1 MSFTRFRKNEKNK
14 AASVQSNQ
22 DYKEAM
28 SQQDNLSH
36 YSRHSQDQYEYRPQQ
51 YQQQQ
56 QQKPPAQPLNF
67 HKFNNDINNIQ
78 TSEKNSQN
86 PSMTSSSSTG
96 DQYICNNCI
105 NDALI
110 YEKQLNSRDNYYP
123 NGENPLDMQDRMG
136 ELERKQIND
145 KINERQG
152 RAAEA
157 GKYLGRPTNKDKLI
171 SQNEKGTFFLNN
183 QQEDPQMRKVLE
195 NYNKNDQRNRGQK
208 PYSDKPGVDDYYR
221 NYVDNYKENYDYGD
235 DDEKRNQQAKY
246 NKELRDQIEANKK
259 LRNKNDLDNQK
270 YKDELKRQDDKY
282 AKEQEEEA
290 KRLKDMQNEMYRQN
304 LNLIEA
310 KKKKAQNDKI
320 LDDYD
325 QKRNAAN
332 LKKQMED
339 EAERQRQLDEAKR
352 KGWQKDLDNQINEK
366 NQKAQLEKDRNKIPN
381 INAFTHEGHECCQ
394 NGKCC
399 ICKRIYPLSVLNP
412 RKKYASLA
420 RIQKMRKQRENQ
432 KKGQK

>member
-1 MSFTRFRKNEKNK
+1 MSFTRFRKTEKSK
-14 AASVQSNQ
+14 ASSVQSNQ
-22 DYKEAM
+22 DYRDSM
-28 SQQDNLSH
+28 RQQDNLSQ
-36 YSRHSQDQYEYRPQQ
+36 YSRRSQDQYEYQPRQQMPPQQ
-51 YQQQQ
+51 
-56 QQKPPAQPLNF
+56 KTFNQPQNF

-78 TSEKNSQN
+78 RSEHNSQN
-86 PSMTSSSSTG
+86 PSLSSSSSTA

-110 YEKQLNSRDNYYP
+110 YEKQLNQRGNDYP
-123 NGENPLDMQDRMG
+123 NGENPLDIQDRLG
-136 ELERKQIND
+136 ALQRAQINN

-152 RAAEA
+152 RAQEA
-157 GKYLGRPTNKDKLI
+157 GKHLGEPTNKDKLI
-171 SQNEKGTFFLNN
+171 QQNEKGVFFLNN
-183 QQEDPQMRKVLE
+183 QTEDPQMRKVLD
-195 NYNKNDQRNRGQK
+195 NYNRNDERNRGKK

-221 NYVDNYKENYDYGD
+221 NYVDNYRENYDYGD
-235 DDEKRNQQAKY
+235 GDEKRNQQEKY
-246 NKELRDQIEANKK
+246 NKALRDQIEANKRLK
-259 LRNKNDLDNQK
+259 NKNDLDNKK
-270 YKDELKRQDDKY
+270 YNDELKRQDDKY
-282 AKEQEEEA
+282 AREQEEEA
-290 KRLKDMQNEMYRQN
+290 KRLKNMQNQMLRDN

-310 KKKKAQNDKI
+310 KKKKALNDKM

-339 EAERQRQLDEAKR
+339 EAERQRQLDDARK

-381 INAFTHEGHECCQ
+381 VNAFTHEGHECCQ

-412 RKKYASLA
+412 KKKYASLA

>member
-56 QQKPPAQPLNF
+56 QQKPPAKPLNF

-145 KINERQG
+145 KITERQG

>member
-22 DYKEAM
+22 DYKETM

-51 YQQQQ
+51 YQQQ

-145 KINERQG
+145 KITERQG